1 MHNEWRKEH
10 LWGVQAWMVKWFR
23 GVQFSPQNFE
33 GGQSYLRLKMIIQ
46 LKLSKG
52 DSYRKILRRILN
64 LIVFQ
69 LTFIFKGGS
78 RHRFLEFLTQ
88 FFLSHIFKRRGWK
101 YNYVTSLRG
110 NQPLKNSRECNC
122 TLWARRHCRWA
133 LHWTKLQVRL
143 FNHTA

>member
-1 MHNEWRKEH
+1 MRNERRKEH
-10 LWGVQAWMVKWFR
+10 LWGVQTWMVKWFR

-78 RHRFLEFLTQ
+78 RHRFLEFLTH

-110 NQPLKNSRECNC
+110 ESAPKKFKGVQLHLMGAP
-122 TLWARRHCRWA
+122 A
-133 LHWTKLQVRL
+133 LQMGPSLDETSSAP
-143 FNHTA
+143 F